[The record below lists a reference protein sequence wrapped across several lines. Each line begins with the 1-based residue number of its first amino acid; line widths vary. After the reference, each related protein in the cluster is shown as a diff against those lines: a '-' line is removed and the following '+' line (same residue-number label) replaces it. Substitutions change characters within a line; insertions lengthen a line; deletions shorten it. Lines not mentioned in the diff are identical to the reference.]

1 MLNFTLLIAISPHI
15 VTMFI
20 ELNNILGLD
29 AILDGKPIRLGNCVN
44 RQRDG
49 NIGENNSREDNSS

>member
-1 MLNFTLLIAISPHI
+1 MLNFTLLIAISLHT

-29 AILDGKPIRLGNCVN
+29 AILDGKPIRLGNCVS

-49 NIGENNSREDNSS
+49 DIGENSSREDNRS

>member
-1 MLNFTLLIAISPHI
+1 
-15 VTMFI
+15 MFI